1 VKILKKI
8 RKMIRKVKGVDKKVV
23 PLIDKSSQ
31 VLMDFGKDIFMRKT
45 SPPSLEKLRE
55 ALFHLEREVS
65 TNTFL
70 EDLEPALIY
79 EIGFRFS
86 SLYSII
92 SKIGQILD
100 NKEFENARLYFR
112 VLLREFEQLRSLI
125 LG

>member
-1 VKILKKI
+1 
-8 RKMIRKVKGVDKKVV
+8 MIRKVKGVDKKVV

-45 SPPSLEKLRE
+45 SPPSLERLRE

-100 NKEFENARLYFR
+100 NQEFEKARLYFR

>member
-1 VKILKKI
+1 VWILKKI

>member
-1 VKILKKI
+1 MKILKKI

-45 SPPSLEKLRE
+45 SPPSLERLRE

>member
-1 VKILKKI
+1 MKKI

>member
-1 VKILKKI
+1 LKKI